1 LPKLNV
7 TELKLSID
15 LVSPTPA
22 SWSEAVKADFDS
34 FLQDHA
40 NCERKA
46 SGMSMGLVSKYPNRK
61 EIIPMLIETAL
72 EELEHFQQVHQIM
85 EKRGVPLKQEM
96 EKDPYIHALM
106 QHLRGPSDQR
116 FMDYLLMVSIIE
128 VRGCERFKLVSE
140 IIEDEDLKKFYKH
153 LWTTEAKHGH
163 IFVKMALEYFPEAE
177 VYDRLRELNEIES
190 KIVLSLPPRAALH

>member
-1 LPKLNV
+1 M
-7 TELKLSID
+7 KLSID

-72 EELEHFQQVHQIM
+72 EELEHFQQVYQIM

-96 EKDPYIHALM
+96 EKDPYIQALM
-106 QHLRGPSDQR
+106 QQLRGPSDQR

-140 IIEDEDLKKFYKH
+140 LIEDEELKKFYKH

-163 IFVKMALEYFPEAE
+163 IFVKMALEYFPEEE
-177 VYDRLRELNEIES
+177 VYARLRELNEIES
-190 KIVLSLPPRAALH
+190 RIVVSLPPRAALH

>member
-1 LPKLNV
+1 M
-7 TELKLSID
+7 KLSID

-22 SWSEAVKADFDS
+22 AWSEAVKADFDS

-72 EELEHFQQVHQIM
+72 EELEHFQQVYQIM

-96 EKDPYIHALM
+96 EKDPYIQALM

-140 IIEDEDLKKFYKH
+140 LTEDEELKKFYKH

-163 IFVKMALEYFPEAE
+163 IFVKMALEYFQEEE
-177 VYDRLRELNEIES
+177 VYARLRELNEIES
-190 KIVLSLPPRAALH
+190 KIVVSLPPRAALH